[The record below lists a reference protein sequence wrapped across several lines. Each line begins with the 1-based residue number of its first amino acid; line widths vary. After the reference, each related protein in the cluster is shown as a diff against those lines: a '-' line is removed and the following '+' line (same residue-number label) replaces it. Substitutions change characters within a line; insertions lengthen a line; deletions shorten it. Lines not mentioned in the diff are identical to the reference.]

1 MTITLTV
8 KETQEY
14 AQNCRDWGRERA
26 VVFARAVDGEML
38 KVHPQQALQE
48 GERAA
53 DQWETENPFPK
64 LID

>member
-14 AQNCRDWGRERA
+14 AAKCRQWGKERA

-38 KVHPQQALQE
+38 KVHPQQAIAE
-48 GERAA
+48 GDRVA
-53 DQWETENPFPK
+53 DQWEAENPFPK
-64 LID
+64 LIE